1 MRQPDPEQVEA
12 EASSPDQ
19 ITVVTVS
26 GARSAPPSRRLIDWL
41 AVRQIFPAPATA
53 PEIGPVGEGD
63 DPPTGAAI
71 AALAALYAYPD
82 PPVRAAP
89 WVRAN
94 MVASVDGAGS
104 LDARSGGL
112 SGDADRTLFK
122 VLRSLAD
129 VIVAGAGTAR
139 AERYRPVR
147 DGEVWPPLR
156 QGRTPT
162 PPIAVI
168 TRGLSI
174 SADDPLLTSAP
185 EGARTIVLT
194 TKAAPPARLAAVAR
208 HADVAVAGR
217 DEVSPADAVAAL
229 AERGHRR
236 ILIEGGPKLLGQFVA
251 AGLLDELCL
260 TISPL
265 LEGGSAGRIMATPP
279 MVEPGRD
286 DDVAAAELSLGHVLE
301 DHGFLFCRYLSATD

>member
-1 MRQPDPEQVEA
+1 M
-12 EASSPDQ
+12 
-19 ITVVTVS
+19 
-26 GARSAPPSRRLIDWL
+26 
-41 AVRQIFPAPATA
+41 
-53 PEIGPVGEGD
+53 GPVGDDD
-63 DPPTGAAI
+63 DPPAEAAV

-82 PPVRAAP
+82 PAARAAP

-112 SGDADRTLFK
+112 SGAADRTLFK

-129 VIVAGAGTAR
+129 VIVAGAGTVR

-147 DGEVWPPLR
+147 DSEVWPPLR

-162 PPIAVI
+162 PPIAVV

-194 TKAAPPARLAAVAR
+194 TQAAPPARRAAVAR

-217 DEVSPADAVAAL
+217 DEVSAADAVAAL

-236 ILIEGGPKLLGQFVA
+236 ILVEGGPNLLAQFVA
-251 AGLLDELCL
+251 AGLLNELCL
-260 TISPL
+260 TVSPV
-265 LEGGSAGRIMATPP
+265 LEGGGAGRIMAALPG
-279 MVEPGRD
+279 VKPGRD
-286 DDVAAAELSLGHVLE
+286 DDGAAAGLSLGHVLE
-301 DHGFLFCRYLSATD
+301 DHGFLFCRYLSAAG

>member
-1 MRQPDPEQVEA
+1 MPIDRLTGNRPT
-12 EASSPDQ
+12 SPW
-19 ITVVTVS
+19 
-26 GARSAPPSRRLIDWL
+26 RSLIDWL

-53 PEIGPVGEGD
+53 PEIGPVGDSDSDG
-63 DPPTGAAI
+63 PPAEAAL

-82 PPVRAAP
+82 PATRAAP

-94 MVASVDGAGS
+94 MIASADGAAS
-104 LDARSGGL
+104 LEARSGGL
-112 SGDADRTLFK
+112 SGGADRTLFK

-147 DGEVWPPLR
+147 DGEVWPRLR

-168 TRGLSI
+168 TRGLSV
-174 SADDPLLTSAP
+174 SADDPLLTKAP
-185 EGARTIVLT
+185 EWARTIVLT
-194 TKAAPPARLAAVAR
+194 TQAAPPARRAAVAR

-236 ILIEGGPKLLGQFVA
+236 ILLEGGPTVLGQFAA

-265 LEGGSAGRIMATPP
+265 LEGGRAERIVAVPP
-279 MVEPGRD
+279 GVRPGRGD
-286 DDVAAAELSLGHVLE
+286 DHGAAGLSLGHVLE
-301 DHGFLFCRYLSATD
+301 DHGFLFCRYLTGAG

>member
-1 MRQPDPEQVEA
+1 
-12 EASSPDQ
+12 
-19 ITVVTVS
+19 
-26 GARSAPPSRRLIDWL
+26 
-41 AVRQIFPAPATA
+41 VRKIFPAPSTA
-53 PEIGPVGEGD
+53 PEIGPAGD
-63 DPPTGAAI
+63 GDGPPAEAAV
-71 AALAALYAYPD
+71 ARLATLYAYPD
-82 PPVRAAP
+82 PAAGSAP

-94 MVASVDGAGS
+94 MVASADGAGS

-112 SGDADRTLFK
+112 SGSADRTLFK

-147 DGEVWPPLR
+147 EGEVWPQLR

-162 PPIAVI
+162 PPIAVV

-185 EGARTIVLT
+185 QGARTIVFT
-194 TKAAPPARLAAVAR
+194 TKAAPPARRAAVAR
-208 HADVAVAGR
+208 YADLVVTGG
-217 DEVSPADAVAAL
+217 DEVSPADLVAAL

-236 ILIEGGPKLLGQFVA
+236 ILVEGGPTLLGELVT

-260 TISPL
+260 TVSPL
-265 LEGGSAGRIMATPP
+265 LEGGHAGRILAGMPG
-279 MVEPGRD
+279 VKPGRD
-286 DDVAAAELSLGHVLE
+286 GDGSRCGLSLGHVLE
-301 DHGFLFCRYLSATD
+301 DQGFLFCRYLNVAG

>member
-1 MRQPDPEQVEA
+1 
-12 EASSPDQ
+12 
-19 ITVVTVS
+19 
-26 GARSAPPSRRLIDWL
+26 
-41 AVRQIFPAPATA
+41 VRQIFPAPATG
-53 PEIGPVGEGD
+53 PEIGPLGDGD
-63 DPPTGAAI
+63 DPPAEAAV
-71 AALAALYAYPD
+71 AALAELYAYPD
-82 PPVRAAP
+82 PAARAAP

-129 VIVAGAGTAR
+129 VILAGAATAR

-147 DGEVWPPLR
+147 DREVWPRLR

-174 SADDPLLTSAP
+174 SADDPLLTKAP
-185 EGARTIVLT
+185 EDARTIVLT
-194 TKAAPPARLAAVAR
+194 TQAAPPARRAAVAR
-208 HADVAVAGR
+208 HADLAVAGR

-236 ILIEGGPKLLGQFVA
+236 ILVEGGPKLLGQFVA

-260 TISPL
+260 TVSPL
-265 LEGGSAGRIMATPP
+265 LEAGDAGRIMAPLP
-279 MVEPGRD
+279 DAKPGRD
-286 DDVAAAELSLGHVLE
+286 DDGAATGLRLGHVLE
-301 DHGFLFCRYLSATD
+301 DHGFLFCRYLSTAG

>member
-1 MRQPDPEQVEA
+1 M
-12 EASSPDQ
+12 
-19 ITVVTVS
+19 
-26 GARSAPPSRRLIDWL
+26 
-41 AVRQIFPAPATA
+41 RQIFPAPATA
-53 PEIGPVGEGD
+53 PEIGPVGDGD
-63 DPPTGAAI
+63 DPPAETAV

-82 PPVRAAP
+82 PAAHAAP

-147 DGEVWPPLR
+147 EGEVWPRLR

-174 SADDPLLTSAP
+174 SADDPLLTKAP
-185 EGARTIVLT
+185 DHARTIVLT
-194 TKAAPPARLAAVAR
+194 TQAAPPARRAAVAR
-208 HADVAVAGR
+208 HADLAVAGR

-236 ILIEGGPKLLGQFVA
+236 ILVEGGPKLLGQFVA

-260 TISPL
+260 TVSPL
-265 LEGGSAGRIMATPP
+265 LEGGDAGRIMAMPP
-279 MVEPGRD
+279 DAKPGRD
-286 DDVAAAELSLGHVLE
+286 DDGGAAGLSLGHVLE
-301 DHGFLFCRYLSATD
+301 DHGFLFCRYLSVAG

>member
-1 MRQPDPEQVEA
+1 
-12 EASSPDQ
+12 
-19 ITVVTVS
+19 
-26 GARSAPPSRRLIDWL
+26 
-41 AVRQIFPAPATA
+41 VRQIFPAPAVA
-53 PEIGPVGEGD
+53 PEIGPVGNGD
-63 DPPTGAAI
+63 VPPGPGAV

-82 PPVRAAP
+82 PAARAAP

-94 MVASVDGAGS
+94 MVASADGAGS
-104 LDARSGGL
+104 LDGRSGGL

-147 DGEVWPPLR
+147 DGEVWPRLR
-156 QGRTPT
+156 EGRTST

-174 SADDPLLTSAP
+174 AADDPLLTKAP
-185 EGARTIVLT
+185 QDARTIVLT
-194 TKAAPPARLAAVAR
+194 TQAAPPARRAAVAR
-208 HADVAVAGR
+208 HADLAVAGR
-217 DEVSPADAVAAL
+217 DEVSPTDAVAAL

-236 ILIEGGPKLLGQFVA
+236 ILVEGGPTLLGQFVA

-260 TISPL
+260 TVSPL
-265 LEGGSAGRIMATPP
+265 LEGGHTGRIIAGPP
-279 MVEPGRD
+279 DAKRGRD
-286 DDVAAAELSLGHVLE
+286 DDGGAAGLRLGHVLE
-301 DHGFLFCRYLSATD
+301 DRGFLFCRYLNTAD